1 MVGWYYPAGGGKM
14 NGAGTHTVWDFYE
27 SPLPWGLWTK
37 VGSYEST
44 PAGLYTPE
52 ICPKFQAGNQI
63 FAVTAGYWGSEEDYR
78 LTVVPL
84 ELEMQPA

>member
-1 MVGWYYPAGGGKM
+1 
-14 NGAGTHTVWDFYE
+14 
-27 SPLPWGLWTK
+27 
-37 VGSYEST
+37 
-44 PAGLYTPE
+44 LYTPE